1 MQYGKV
7 FNSFQELYNAYYE
20 NKKKCKG
27 KECDDDSC
35 PDKKSKDECFVSFP
49 DDKDPSKRK

>member
-35 PDKKSKDECFVSFP
+35 PDKKSQDECFVSFP
-49 DDKDPSKRK
+49 GDKDSPKRK